1 MGDSP
6 VWADLLKVKQIYLR
20 GRQIITKNGKQTLFW
35 KEKWLYDQ
43 PLCTVAPVLFEWCEE
58 KNITAN
64 QFLMKN
70 GQLQFNRWLPPI
82 FFEQWLNIIDKVYNY
97 EFNINNDVI
106 KWKWGGKGK
115 FTTKSVY
122 DHLTQDDDGFHFSH
136 IWKSKIPYK
145 VKIFTWL
152 LENNAVLTKNNM
164 VKRKWSG
171 HPICMFCN
179 QNESANHLFFQ
190 CCLASFI
197 WGVIGACFGRNTSF
211 ESVIKLDFRSCN
223 GNGESLDSKKI

>member
-1 MGDSP
+1 
-6 VWADLLKVKQIYLR
+6 
-20 GRQIITKNGKQTLFW
+20 
-35 KEKWLYDQ
+35 
-43 PLCTVAPVLFEWCEE
+43 
-58 KNITAN
+58 
-64 QFLMKN
+64 MKN

-82 FFEQWLNIIDKVYNY
+82 FFEQWLNIIDKVYSY

-122 DHLTQDDDGFHFSH
+122 DHLTQDDDGFHFTH
-136 IWKSKIPYK
+136 IWKSKIPYE

-152 LENNAVLTKNNM
+152 LENNAVFTKNNM

-171 HPICMFCN
+171 NPICMFCN

-190 CCLASFI
+190 CCLARFI

-223 GNGESLDSKKI
+223 GNGGVPRFKKI